1 MNIIHVVRQFHPSV
15 GGLEDYVEN
24 LAHEQLS
31 AGHEVQV
38 FTLDSDFQTGETLVA
53 REVCKGIQV
62 RRFAWKGSQRYPVC
76 SLDLKALDGAD
87 IVHVH
92 AIDFIVDYLSLMKR
106 LGRFASK
113 LVVSTH
119 GGFFH
124 TSKNQRIK
132 QLFFQS
138 VTRFTLSGA
147 DAILSCSDN
156 DHALF
161 QQIAP
166 RTQLVKNGTRL
177 HKFGP
182 VQATSRTNDM
192 VYLGRFSSNKRLP
205 WLIEAYAALS
215 CPMGILKIIGRSKTG
230 DAEALSALISR
241 LGCGDR
247 VTLVLDQTD
256 EQIRQ
261 HLTTARYTVSASEYE
276 GFGLGVVEMMSYGLL
291 PFLADQPPSFI
302 DFVRGAG
309 CGRLFAHDVQA
320 FEQAYLLLTH
330 GWSETA
336 AVRAQTYAE
345 QFSWPAVAKDI
356 MAVYQG
362 TLESDIDGTSE
373 GAI

>member
-38 FTLDSDFQTGETLVA
+38 FTLDSDFQTDEQLPA
-53 REVCKGIQV
+53 HEVCKGIPV

-76 SLDLKALDGAD
+76 SLDLKALDSAD

-106 LGRFASK
+106 LRRFHGK

-124 TSKNQRIK
+124 TNKNQRLK
-132 QLFFQS
+132 QLFFRTI
-138 VTRFTLSGA
+138 TRFTLSGA

-166 RTQLVKNGTRL
+166 RTQLIKNGTRL
-177 HKFGP
+177 RKFGQ
-182 VQATSRTNDM
+182 VDATRRTHDM

-205 WLIEAYAALS
+205 WLIQAYAQLN
-215 CPMGILKIIGRSKTG
+215 CPMGLLKIIGRSKTG
-230 DAEALSALISR
+230 DAEALAALIEQ
-241 LGCGDR
+241 LGCGER
-247 VTLVLDQTD
+247 VQLVLDQSD

-302 DFVRGAG
+302 DFVQGAG
-309 CGRLFAHDVQA
+309 CGRLFAHDLQS

-336 AVRAQTYAE
+336 ALKAQAYAE
-345 QFSWPAVAKDI
+345 QFSWPAVAKEI
-356 MAVYQG
+356 MAVYQN
-362 TLESDIDGTSE
+362 TLAADIDGTRE
-373 GAI
+373 GVI